1 MFVAKGKPKIQEE
14 NANLPIDSA
23 IPWNMLMFNLGKLKN
38 RRNQEISGNIFKAS
52 IVLIDCVIHHVINP
66 RAFSKLNVRQLIEIT
81 NSVVTGCSTLW
92 NTHYLMTWFFWS
104 MDVYFR
110 SESISTSAIQFSI
123 YELWIICNLLCLQQK
138 K

>member
-23 IPWNMLMFNLGKLKN
+23 IPWNMLMFILGKSKN

-66 RAFSKLNVRQLIEIT
+66 RAFSKLNVKQFIENT
-81 NSVVTGCSTLW
+81 NSVVAAPCETLI
-92 NTHYLMTWFFWS
+92 T
-104 MDVYFR
+104 
-110 SESISTSAIQFSI
+110 
-123 YELWIICNLLCLQQK
+123 
-138 K
+138 